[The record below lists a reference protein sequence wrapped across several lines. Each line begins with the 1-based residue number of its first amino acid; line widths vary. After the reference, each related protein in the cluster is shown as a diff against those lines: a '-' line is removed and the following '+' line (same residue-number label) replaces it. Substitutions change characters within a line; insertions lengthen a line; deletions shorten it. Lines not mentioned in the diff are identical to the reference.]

1 MSLIPNRSPFWTLI
15 TLTILSGQ
23 AVTQDFYD
31 ADNGAA
37 AVEASNL
44 GFRGLKARTEGDWTA
59 ADLVIETALLGTDDW
74 QTERDDTGAVAR
86 AIVNALTTG
95 GFSIIF
101 PAGAAWSAG
110 AMPHVRL
117 RSCNSAS
124 EADVNQAG
132 ARTLVVALL
141 R

>member
-15 TLTILSGQ
+15 TLAIPSGQ
-23 AVTQDFYD
+23 AVTQDFYH

-44 GFRGLKARTEGDWTA
+44 GFRGLKGRSDGDWTA
-59 ADLVIETALLGTDDW
+59 ADLVIETALVGDTDW

-124 EADVNQAG
+124 EANVNQG
-132 ARTLVVALL
+132 GTRTITIALL

>member
-1 MSLIPNRSPFWTLI
+1 MSESSRSPHVLI
-15 TLTILSGQ
+15 TLTIPSGQ

-31 ADNGAA
+31 AANGAN
-37 AVEASNL
+37 AVEAGKV
-44 GFRGLKARTEGDWTA
+44 GFRGLKGRSDDGWTA
-59 ADLVIETALLGTDDW
+59 ADLVIESALLGTNDWKTELNDDG
-74 QTERDDTGAVAR
+74 TVAR
-86 AIVNALTTG
+86 ALVNARTTG

-124 EADVNQAG
+124 EANVNQG
-132 ARTLVVALL
+132 GTRTITIALL